1 VRFSIRPEMRSGQR
15 SRTSAD
21 ASSALMSRRRAPLRA
36 ATVGVRPK
44 RKIITA
50 SAPGTGLKG
59 CNCVVAA
66 MMWRRAGAGQ
76 CLRRCDTDRASSLIA
91 RLFWTVIGISWW
103 ASGQVWVVEDVVVRL
118 KTAHRCGRIPRARFS
133 RSGGKPLPAGGAG
146 SFVIQRARRRSFC
159 WLNSS
164 SVRSPESRRSP
175 SVTSASANS
184 RMSAAIVVP
193 WPLGDVGVDTGR
205 EREIDPVRS

>member
-1 VRFSIRPEMRSGQR
+1 MRSGQR

-59 CNCVVAA
+59 CNCVVAV
-66 MMWRRAGAGQ
+66 MVWPRVVSISSRRFTVLGRANA
-76 CLRRCDTDRASSLIA
+76 LRGCDTDRVSSLVA

-118 KTAHRCGRIPRARFS
+118 KTVHRCGRIPRARLFRREAAACWWCGEFRDS
-133 RSGGKPLPAGGAG
+133 AGEKA
-146 SFVIQRARRRSFC
+146 FLLLVEF
-159 WLNSS
+159 L
-164 SVRSPESRRSP
+164 
-175 SVTSASANS
+175 
-184 RMSAAIVVP
+184 
-193 WPLGDVGVDTGR
+193 VGQ
-205 EREIDPVRS
+205 EP